1 MRKITIFFLTI
12 VITVSMT
19 ITGFAASQEFEDF
32 TINADSAEWDTYTSE
47 TIGDVK
53 SILPLYYEN
62 ILDMFES
69 GAVLYGLSKDTLLYF
84 YVTPKEIG
92 SDVNFSDYSDDEI
105 LEIFS
110 DDSLEGETTPD
121 ETASAR
127 VENRRVFTI
136 NGVKYIVLY
145 YSINTENEMFDSIMY
160 ETCIDGTAYI
170 VNCYKFFEP
179 MNNNE
184 KELFEEVVKSIE
196 YSAVASDGSMTEE
209 EAEEY
214 SAFSALIAVVPF
226 LLIIVIFIFIK
237 GRRKKNVVEE
247 DSKEE
252 IISITD
258 SDIGTASSNNL
269 QKDKYPDLPGY
280 IPGPHLK
287 KSDGKLPV
295 EDLRAA
301 KKMYDDGII
310 TDEEYSKIKS
320 KLLNI

>member
-1 MRKITIFFLTI
+1 MRKITRFFLTL
-12 VITVSMT
+12 VIITSMT
-19 ITGFAASQEFEDF
+19 ITGFSASQEFGEF
-32 TINADSAEWDTYTSE
+32 TINADSEEWDTYTSE

-110 DDSLEGETTPD
+110 DDNLEGEITSG
-121 ETASAR
+121 ETASAS
-127 VENRRVFTI
+127 VENRRILNI

-179 MNNNE
+179 MNSSE
-184 KELFEEVVKSIE
+184 KELFEEVVKSID
-196 YSAVASDGSMTEE
+196 YSAVESGGGMT
-209 EAEEY
+209 AEDVEK
-214 SAFSALIAVVPF
+214 SAALSALTAVGPF
-226 LLIIVIFIFIK
+226 FLIFAIFLFIK
-237 GRRKKNVVEE
+237 GRRKKNVVED

-252 IISITD
+252 VIITTD

-287 KSDGKLPV
+287 KSDDKLPV

-301 KKMYDDGII
+301 KKMHDEGII

-320 KLLNI
+320 KLLNM